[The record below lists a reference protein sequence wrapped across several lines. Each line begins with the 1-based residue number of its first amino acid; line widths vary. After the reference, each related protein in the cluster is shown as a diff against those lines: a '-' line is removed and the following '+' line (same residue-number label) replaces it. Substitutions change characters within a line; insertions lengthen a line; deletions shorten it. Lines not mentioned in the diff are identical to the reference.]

1 VARYVIS
8 ASYVA
13 EHWDRLIAHPK
24 ASVAGFRQ
32 IVQTMG
38 ATLESFDYI
47 FGEHDLLA
55 VIDAPDATTQVA
67 VSVALASTNVFR
79 AVDTRELIDPQV
91 VVAAL
96 NAIGAARAAADN
108 SG

>member
-1 VARYVIS
+1 MARYVIS
-8 ASYVA
+8 ASYMP
-13 EHWDRLIAHPK
+13 EHWERLIAHPK

-32 IVQTMG
+32 VVEKMG

-67 VSVALASTNVFR
+67 VSIALASTKVFK
-79 AVDTRELIDPQV
+79 AVDTRELIDPEV
-91 VVAAL
+91 VGAAL